1 MLPGVLKSR
10 TLHDEVL
17 ASKSRPACASPRQ
30 VLRLKPPM
38 MQSFIR
44 QVCPTQPKPKEDLRI
59 RAAVLIPAGFEP
71 RQNLRRNWLSISGLD
86 LQAP

>member
-1 MLPGVLKSR
+1 MI
-10 TLHDEVL
+10 
-17 ASKSRPACASPRQ
+17 
-30 VLRLKPPM
+30 
-38 MQSFIR
+38 QSFIR
-44 QVCPTQPKPKEDLRI
+44 QVCPTQPKPKEDLGI